1 MNRSIELTCPKQG
14 RPIVLDAIAVGVLFG
29 VFLASGHTLAV
40 DRPAE
45 AAASPQQQE
54 QRLELMKSKGA
65 DATLTILP
73 VRVAGKPFDRVTEV
87 VGALLEQQGL
97 NGIEL
102 ATAACDPGSATDM
115 AHLSSAVCEFVKEH
129 PIATEYA
136 LYAEFNGNMERHEL
150 DASRTIVV
158 DRSGDVVWT
167 DELTGKD
174 EALKSLQDH
183 PDLMNFSVVLTQRLG
198 SQLGLNE
205 ETAKAAKP
213 GKMAHIMEQRSG
225 LPPEAERAP
234 LADRQKRMQ
243 ESRNSLTLMIF
254 PTRIGGDTAS
264 VESAADL
271 AKLIND
277 AKLCN
282 AVPAT
287 QTVVLKA
294 SQADPN
300 EQKALWDLAREFRE
314 YVRNNRPDADYVLYA
329 DYVFNPKNWEQGLVH
344 FVVCDRQGEWVIVDY
359 QNSHHPDYQSIQPVS
374 RNDCD
379 RLLVKRLGEHL
390 Q

>member
-1 MNRSIELTCPKQG
+1 
-14 RPIVLDAIAVGVLFG
+14 VLHAIAVGVFFG
-29 VFLASGHTLAV
+29 MCVISEQALAIDPTGETT
-40 DRPAE
+40 
-45 AAASPQQQE
+45 ASPPQQE
-54 QRLELMKSKGA
+54 QRLVLMKSKGA
-65 DATLTILP
+65 DATLTIFP
-73 VRVAGKPFDRVTEV
+73 VRLAGKPFDRVTEV

-97 NGIEL
+97 KDIEL
-102 ATAACDPGSATDM
+102 ATVISDPESATDM
-115 AHLSSAVCEFVKEH
+115 AHLSAKVSEFVKQH

-136 LYAEFNGNMERHEL
+136 LYAEFNGNMERHKL
-150 DASRTIVV
+150 DGVRAIVV
-158 DRSGDVVWT
+158 DRSGNIVWT

-174 EALKSLQDH
+174 EALQSLQAH
-183 PDLMNFSVVLTQRLG
+183 PDLMNFSVVLARRLG

-205 ETAKAAKP
+205 ETAKVAKP
-213 GKMAHIMEQRSG
+213 GKMARLLEQRSG
-225 LPPEAERAP
+225 LPTETDRAP
-234 LADRQKRMQ
+234 LADRLKQMQ
-243 ESRNSLTLMIF
+243 GSRNSLKLLIF
-254 PTRIGGDTAS
+254 PARIGGDRAN

-271 AKLIND
+271 AKLVNG

-314 YVRNNRPDADYVLYA
+314 YVKNNRSDADYVLYA
-329 DYVFNPKNWEQGLVH
+329 DYVFNPSNWEQGFVH

-359 QNSHHPDYQSIQPVS
+359 QNSHHPDFQSIKPVS

-379 RLLVKRLGEHL
+379 KLLVKRLEEQL
-390 Q
+390 R